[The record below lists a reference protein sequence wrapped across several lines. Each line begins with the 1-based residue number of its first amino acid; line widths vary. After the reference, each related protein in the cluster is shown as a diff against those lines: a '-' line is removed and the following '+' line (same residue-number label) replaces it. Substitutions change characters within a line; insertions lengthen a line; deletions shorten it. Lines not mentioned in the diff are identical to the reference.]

1 MGKLQSIFK
10 RVEKKYM
17 LTRAQYEALAAA
29 LQAQGMQA
37 DEFGKHAV
45 CNIYYDTKDDL
56 LIRRS
61 LEKPVYKEKLR
72 LRCYGTEGE
81 EDIAF
86 AEIKKKYKGVVY
98 KRRITLDKQ
107 QAHRWFAEERHCPKP
122 TQIGR
127 ELDYMMK
134 RYDLYPRV
142 YIGYDRLALFA
153 PENPDLRVTF
163 DTDIRWRVTELD
175 LRAGDWGEP
184 LLEEDQI
191 LMEIKIPGALP
202 LWLCRLM
209 QELGIRQQ
217 SFSKYGTCY
226 QKFLRFMPQSG
237 KETTAAGV
245 KPSAAQTEGEAA
257 S

>member
-1 MGKLQSIFK
+1 MSKLQTIFK

-17 LTRAQYEALAAA
+17 LTRVQYEAL
-29 LQAQGMQA
+29 LEVLEDQGMKP
-37 DEFGKHAV
+37 DEFGVHAV
-45 CNIYYDTKDDL
+45 CNVYYDTKDDL

-61 LEKPVYKEKLR
+61 IEKPVYKEKLR
-72 LRCYGTEGE
+72 LRCYGTKGE
-81 EDIAF
+81 EDIVF

-98 KRRITLDKQ
+98 KRRIAID
-107 QAHRWFAEERHCPKP
+107 QARAYRWFAVERHCPQP

-142 YIGYDRLALFA
+142 YIGYDRMALFN

-163 DTDIRWRVTELD
+163 DTDIRWRTTELD
-175 LRAGDWGEP
+175 LRAGDWGQP
-184 LLEEDQI
+184 LLEPEQY

-202 LWLCRLM
+202 LWLCRAM
-209 QELGIRQQ
+209 QELGIRQR

-226 QKFLRFMPQSG
+226 QNFLRSE
-237 KETTAAGV
+237 K
-245 KPSAAQTEGEAA
+245 
-257 S
+257 